1 MKQKSVTKIRPK
13 FSCEIPWKFT
23 NKLLSG
29 RRSYQLASIEF
40 TCPENSNWCLLLPD
54 SNLCLKFQNNFT
66 AKFWATFNYGLL
78 LQRFF
83 WNYSGILDKKIW
95 HDGFQDH
102 DKVCKYDN
110 YNNTFSHTP
119 KFTTSRIKIN
129 EKSWTE
135 RFDVAMTPLSS
146 DKIQRKKNEIWLNI
160 IRFEV
165 AN

>member
-1 MKQKSVTKIRPK
+1 MSRNKSFYFRARFGVIYSAFKTKNYFLKNSTISNRLL
-13 FSCEIPWKFT
+13 FYELT
-23 NKLLSG
+23 N
-29 RRSYQLASIEF
+29 IEF

-54 SNLCLKFQNNFT
+54 SNFCLKFPNNFT
-66 AKFWATFNYGLL
+66 AKFWATFNY
-78 LQRFF
+78 
-83 WNYSGILDKKIW
+83 SGILDKKIW
-95 HDGFQDH
+95 HNGFQDH

-146 DKIQRKKNEIWLNI
+146 DKIQRKKNKIWLNI